1 MRYVVIGASAAGL
14 NGIEEIRRLDKDAEI
29 ILISKDDRIY
39 SRCILHHYMQGIRTL
54 EKLNFKDEDFIEKNK
69 IHWIKGLSVTRLYAK
84 EKSLELE
91 DGRVINFD
99 KLLIASG
106 AKPSIPPMFKE
117 DRNVIGF
124 RNLSDCF
131 EIMERAKIAKNIV
144 VSGAGL
150 VGLDALSGLLHINK
164 NLTVLELKDRM
175 LSMQLDKRAA
185 SVYEE
190 AFKREGVKQ
199 YFGTIASEAVLDEE
213 GNVVKLIL
221 SDGSSI
227 PCDLLVITVGVRA
240 NVKFLEGSGVELDR
254 FGLVIDSYGKTNFD
268 YIYGA
273 GDVTGR
279 SPIWPAAV
287 KQGIIAGSNMAS
299 VKREMDDFFASKCT
313 MNFLGVPTM
322 SLGIP
327 EALDESYSVEI
338 EDDGKNYKKI
348 IHKDG
353 VIYGAILQGDL
364 SYSGILT
371 QMIKNKIDTSKVK
384 KPLFK
389 IDYSDFFNIKDNFEF
404 IY

>member
-54 EKLNFKDEDFIEKNK
+54 EKLNFKDEDFIEKNN

-240 NVKFLEGSGVELDR
+240 NVKFLEGSGVEFDR